1 MESLADAPAASVLA
15 ADAQWIEHLITGS
28 LTATLAIIAV
38 ALVGFAMFGGRL
50 PVRRGAT
57 VLIGCFV
64 LFGAPAIAH
73 GLLSFVLSDAGLPIA
88 ANTAPGVQ
96 IPPNL
101 PQQPQSANPFDPYAG
116 AAVPTKP

>member
-1 MESLADAPAASVLA
+1 MQSLADRPATSVLA

-28 LTATLAIIAV
+28 LAATLAIIAV
-38 ALVGFAMFGGRL
+38 ALVGFAMFDGRL

-57 VLIGCFV
+57 VLMGCFI

-73 GLLSFVLSDAGLPIA
+73 GLLRFVLSGSEPPIA

-101 PQQPQSANPFDPYAG
+101 PQQSQSANPFDPYAG
-116 AAVPTKP
+116 ASVPTKP

>member
-1 MESLADAPAASVLA
+1 MQSLADRPAISVLA

-28 LTATLAIIAV
+28 LAATLAIIAV

-73 GLLSFVLSDAGLPIA
+73 GLLRFVLSGSEPQIVMNAKS
-88 ANTAPGVQ
+88 GVQ

-101 PQQPQSANPFDPYAG
+101 PQQAQPANPFDPYAG
-116 AAVPTKP
+116 ASVPTKP